1 MKLRVARRNLPRNEQ
16 GFTLLETCIALVV
29 MMVVGLAAT
38 GGFVFAIRY
47 NSAAADRASSM
58 SVAQTTIEKF
68 RAISFTDA
76 ALTAGTTTSTV
87 ADASGRNFSITT
99 TVVDKTIVSGKTN
112 LKSISVQ
119 VVPVAP
125 IIPIDTA
132 NYSPGFEYYGSVKLY
147 TERSNP
153 LVGTNIH

>member
-58 SVAQTTIEKF
+58 SVAQTSIEKF

-99 TVVDKTIVSGKTN
+99 TVVDKTVVSGKTTV
-112 LKSISVQ
+112 KSISIQ